1 MLESAAKF
9 RLRAL
14 EALLKVSE
22 SSEMVCAADFSLFF
36 YGKSSKM
43 V

>member
-1 MLESAAKF
+1 MLENAAKF
-9 RLRAL
+9 RLHAL
-14 EALLKVSE
+14 EVFLKVSE
-22 SSEMVCAADFSLFF
+22 SAVDFSPFF